1 MYLKLL
7 ARTGAALFSALA
19 LAGVAATSAMAAS
32 NSAVTYSGAPA
43 LCVKG
48 TATQDP
54 AYEGSLLDIGGT
66 TAAAEPYSSD
76 CSTPLHL
83 PLGRVKTKADVYK
96 WTGSSWAYCTGSDW
110 VYGGYTPGYQSG
122 EFYYPAGYGAQAYGP
137 RAGSCGAGYYGV
149 KAAAFAWANPNPG
162 YYGSSG
168 RWNGGWVWSGYEY
181 IP

>member
-1 MYLKLL
+1 MSLKLL
-7 ARTGAALFSALA
+7 TRTGAALFSALA

-32 NSAVTYSGAPA
+32 HSAVTYSGAPA

-48 TATQDP
+48 TATQDSYV
-54 AYEGSLLDIGGT
+54 AWSFNAGQT
-66 TAAAEPYSSD
+66 TADAEPYSSD
-76 CSTPLHL
+76 CSTPLNL
-83 PLGRVKTKADVYK
+83 PWGRVKTKADVYK

-110 VYGGYTPGYQSG
+110 TYGGYKPGHWDGDIYLPG
-122 EFYYPAGYGAQAYGP
+122 GYGAVASGP

-149 KAAAFAWANPNPG
+149 EAAAFVYANPNPG